1 LNNNKEIEKRKPV
14 WNAIADFYLDTE
26 LRTSDYER
34 IATEFIK
41 SGKTIQQ
48 IKEIDFYEVS
58 PVLKGNLMSVAGEWG
73 GFNKNWLNE
82 NCEKKYLKRKKI
94 FFRLKIKLS
103 HVFWFWMGKG
113 HWKEI
118 EHLMKNAQQQKGA

>member
-1 LNNNKEIEKRKPV
+1 LNDKEIEKRKPV
-14 WNAIADFYLDTE
+14 WNAISDFYLDTE
-26 LRTSDYER
+26 LQPSDYER
-34 IATEFIK
+34 IAAEFIK

-48 IKEIDFYEVS
+48 IKEIDFYEVF

-82 NCEKKYLKRKKI
+82 NCEKMYLKRKNI

-103 HVFWFWMGKG
+103 HVFWFWMRKD

-118 EHLMKNAQQQKGA
+118 ENLLKNPPQ